1 MCTIRA
7 YLNVKKKRGEK
18 CHSCSPRE
26 KKYITIFMFVY
37 FLLGFFP
44 PEWYL

>member
-7 YLNVKKKRGEK
+7 YLNVKKKEGK
-18 CHSCSPRE
+18 NVILVLLGK

>member
-1 MCTIRA
+1 MNFIEKQKRRK
-7 YLNVKKKRGEK
+7 NVILLGK
-18 CHSCSPRE
+18 

-44 PEWYL
+44 QDGYL